1 MSSSRQAQKER
12 YWTLKRAGLC
22 TTCGTNPI
30 TRFARCDECH
40 EHKKHAKPT
49 TKMTPS
55 SCFVGEF
62 CAIALKDALE
72 ALGLRLRYSDHQ
84 YIFAGADSWV
94 APRTDDSTP
103 YDALRYRGHLERE
116 KFTRK
121 IKAWRKSKKQSE
133 MATHEN

>member
-22 TTCGTNPI
+22 TTCGVNPI

-40 EHKKHAKPT
+40 EHKKQAKPT

-62 CAIALKDALE
+62 CAIALRDALE
-72 ALGLRLRYSDHQ
+72 ALGLRLRYTDHQ
-84 YIFAGADSWV
+84 YIFNGKDSWV

-103 YDALRYRGHLERE
+103 YDALRSRGHLERE
-116 KFTRK
+116 RFTRK
-121 IKAWRKSKKQSE
+121 IKAWRRSKKQSE